1 MNFNILLNVML
12 IFIKD
17 GVYIPESNWGKK
29 HDFMLAETE
38 RNRNQVCE
46 ISFIL
51 YVKMVVFSWAWY

>member
-1 MNFNILLNVML
+1 ML